1 MSDGPQPP
9 SEPGDGP
16 DLVPEAGDGPDLVPE
31 PGDGPAP
38 EGVPGPGGEGPVHRL
53 DPDRAIAAA
62 GGLPATELL
71 IDTRR
76 YQWAIGIFG
85 LVLVIA
91 FSIYLFATNG
101 ISSVGIPAGKN
112 LYRFVAPLAT
122 SQLNGDV
129 NTRPRCNP
137 SSPNPQALNV
147 CGDTPL
153 VLGFFV
159 TGSGAC
165 KRQVDTLQKVS
176 RQFPGI
182 QFAAVAVD
190 ASRSDAAAL
199 VRSHH
204 WTIPVAFDRD
214 DALGK
219 IYGVEICP
227 MVEIAARGGRVIDRL
242 IGEKWL
248 QPENL
253 AAKVRA
259 LPSAG

>member
-1 MSDGPQPP
+1 MTDPPQPP
-9 SEPGDGP
+9 REPEEGG
-16 DLVPEAGDGPDLVPE
+16 
-31 PGDGPAP
+31 AP
-38 EGVPGPGGEGPVHRL
+38 EEEPPLSRLDPEGEPLLPELDPDVEALLPRL
-53 DPDRAIAAA
+53 DPDRAVAAA
-62 GGLPATELL
+62 GGPPPVELL

-101 ISSVGIPAGKN
+101 ISSVGIPAGKS

-122 SQLNGDV
+122 SNLTGDV

-137 SSPNPQALNV
+137 STPNPKALNV
-147 CGDTPL
+147 CGRTPI
-153 VLGFFV
+153 VLDFFV

-165 KRQVDTLQKVS
+165 KRQVDTLQTVS
-176 RQFPGI
+176 RQFPAI

-190 ASRSDAAAL
+190 ANRSDTAKL

-227 MVEIAARGGRVIDRL
+227 MVELAAQGGRVTDRL

-248 QPENL
+248 QPADL
-253 AAKVRA
+253 AAQVRKLA
-259 LPSAG
+259 SSG

>member
-1 MSDGPQPP
+1 MSDPPQD
-9 SEPGDGP
+9 EGP
-16 DLVPEAGDGPDLVPE
+16 DP
-31 PGDGPAP
+31 PA
-38 EGVPGPGGEGPVHRL
+38 GGETLLPRL
-53 DPDRAIAAA
+53 DPDRAVTAA
-62 GGLPATELL
+62 GGPPTPELL

-101 ISSVGIPAGKN
+101 IGSVGIPPGKS

-122 SQLNGDV
+122 SNVNRDV

-137 SSPNPQALNV
+137 ADPNPEALNV
-147 CGDTPL
+147 CGRTPL
-153 VLGFFV
+153 VLAFFV
-159 TGSGAC
+159 TGSGDC
-165 KRQVDTLQKVS
+165 KRQVDTVQAVS

-190 ASRSDAAAL
+190 ASRSDAAAQ

-204 WTIPVAFDRD
+204 WTIPIAYDRD

-227 MVEIAARGGRVIDRL
+227 MVELAARGGRVTDRL
-242 IGEKWL
+242 IGDKWL
-248 QPENL
+248 HPADL
-253 AAKVRA
+253 AARVRR
-259 LPSAG
+259 LGS

>member
-1 MSDGPQPP
+1 VSDPRQPP
-9 SEPGDGP
+9 PDSES
-16 DLVPEAGDGPDLVPE
+16 PEDRPYGPE
-31 PGDGPAP
+31 PA
-38 EGVPGPGGEGPVHRL
+38 PGPTPEQQSALASRL
-53 DPDRAIAAA
+53 DPSRAVAAA
-62 GGLPATELL
+62 GGRPPLEPV

-91 FSIYLFATNG
+91 FSVYLFASNG
-101 ISSVGIPAGKN
+101 IVAPGIPAGKT

-122 SQLNGDV
+122 GKLTGDV
-129 NTRPRCNP
+129 NTRPRCDP
-137 SSPNPQALNV
+137 TAPNPQALNI
-147 CGDTPL
+147 CGRTPL
-153 VLGFFV
+153 VLAFFV
-159 TGSGAC
+159 TGSGSC
-165 KRQVDTLQKVS
+165 KHEVDTLQTVS

-190 ASRSDAAAL
+190 AGRSETAAL

-204 WTIPVAFDRD
+204 WTIPIAFDPD

-227 MVEIAARGGRVIDRL
+227 MVELAQRGGRVIDRL

-248 QPENL
+248 HPADL
-253 AAKVRA
+253 AAKVRG
-259 LPSAG
+259 LRGST